1 MGFRLSLFVDQGVHG
16 RSEIMQNEQQ
26 MDGALKHML
35 QEWETAL
42 STLNRRIQE
51 KVGNDLAADKFP
63 QTARMTGVFAGWQK
77 SFEEEW
83 ENLTQQHAWQ
93 AKMSQQDVTKLQAD
107 VKKLKEKLK
116 VRANRIEAEQKVS
129 GIVVLN
135 FHTTTSFDFLLLL
148 LPPAHA

>member
-51 KVGNDLAADKFP
+51 QVRHDLAADKFP

-83 ENLTQQHAWQ
+83 ENLRQQHAWQ
-93 AKMSQQDVTKLQAD
+93 AKMAQQDVIKLQAD
-107 VKKLKEKLK
+107 VKQLKEKLK

-135 FHTTTSFDFLLLL
+135 FHTTTSFHFLLLL